1 MNDSCGKRYF
11 VWAFVE
17 NQPNVV
23 EKLVGF
29 LRRSCGRYC
38 INQLYFGPVA
48 DAAVFAVEVGCD
60 EKAVTRLVKVYSGY
74 VEVIKVGYKPIEKET
89 VFNEMESIQRLVK
102 G

>member
-1 MNDSCGKRYF
+1 MSDSRGKRYF

-23 EKLVGF
+23 EKLIGF

-60 EKAVTRLVKVYSGY
+60 EKALMRLVKVYSGY
-74 VEVIKVGYKPIEKET
+74 VEVIKVGYKPMEKET
-89 VFNEMESIQRLVK
+89 VFNEMECIQRLAE